1 MPFIDNDFVIYKENG
16 KMQSAGFTVNSIMLQ
31 KGITPIIAGGGS
43 RTTTDANADSAFSN
57 LAIPAGLYYFDGGFL
72 DQRGGNAKN
81 ATYINEDKHISD
93 DLYTKLL
100 GLVGGDVKESD
111 DDDVVK
117 DGDKNNSTMIGG
129 KKGHKKTKRHKD
141 GKHRTKTHR
150 HSSPG

>member
-1 MPFIDNDFVIYKENG
+1 MPFADNDFVIYKENG

-31 KGITPIIAGGGS
+31 QGISPIIAGGGS
-43 RTTTDANADSAFSN
+43 RTDTATDDNFSN

-81 ATYINEDKHISD
+81 ATYINEDKHVSE

-100 GLVGGDVKESD
+100 GLVGGDVEE
-111 DDDVVK
+111 
-117 DGDKNNSTMIGG
+117 DGSENDSTMMGG
-129 KKGHKKTKRHKD
+129 KKRQHKKTKRHKE

-150 HSSPG
+150 NSSPV